1 MSSDRPDVI
10 IGLVCAAGTDLSEIR
25 RQLKAQ
31 LTVVEYDYNEVK
43 VSTGIASALKID
55 ESSDFYERTVQL
67 MDGGDKL
74 RQISEDSDGVASL
87 IVTQIRAR
95 RDNKDTASSRAF
107 IINSLKNPKEIEVLD
122 QIYSRNYYT
131 VAVYSP
137 TSVRKDNIANKISKS
152 KHEPLCQDHIDLAQ
166 ELIDRDQKGKSSFG
180 QSVRETFPKAD
191 FFIDAQKDVP
201 GQVKRFIELIFG
213 EPFITPTLDEYMMFI
228 AKATALRSCDLSRQ
242 VGAVIVD
249 KAGAIVATGCN
260 EVPIPKG
267 GFFYEG
273 RENTIGDNRDKVE
286 QHDPNFHEIERSIGE
301 LIDVMKAAG
310 FIEKDDSSAKLAEEL
325 IHGDHKDLTAEA
337 RIRNLI
343 EFGRV
348 VHAEMHAITQAAMLG
363 RSINEATLYCTT
375 YPCHICARHVIA
387 SGILEVVYIEPYP
400 KSLTASLYHREMVS
414 EGDAD
419 GVSKTDVENKVV
431 FRSFR
436 GISPTLY
443 QRVFTYRRRKDSYG
457 AIAEWSPSSAEPL
470 GAVSEI
476 TRPTFEAFVANGLDK
491 ILDKI
496 HTAKKDKKEG
506 SGDDGTDA

>member
-1 MSSDRPDVI
+1 
-10 IGLVCAAGTDLSEIR
+10 
-25 RQLKAQ
+25 
-31 LTVVEYDYNEVK
+31 
-43 VSTGIASALKID
+43 
-55 ESSDFYERTVQL
+55 
-67 MDGGDKL
+67 
-74 RQISEDSDGVASL
+74 
-87 IVTQIRAR
+87 
-95 RDNKDTASSRAF
+95 
-107 IINSLKNPKEIEVLD
+107 
-122 QIYSRNYYT
+122 
-131 VAVYSP
+131 
-137 TSVRKDNIANKISKS
+137 
-152 KHEPLCQDHIDLAQ
+152 
-166 ELIDRDQKGKSSFG
+166 LIDRDQKGKSSFG

-191 FFIDAQKDVP
+191 FFIDAQKDVTV
-201 GQVKRFIELIFG
+201 QVKRFIELIFG

-249 KAGAIVATGCN
+249 KAGAIVSTGCN
-260 EVPIPKG
+260 EVPIPGG

-273 RENTIGDNRDKVE
+273 RESTIGDNRDKVE

-310 FIEKDDSSAKLAEEL
+310 FINREDSSAKLAEEL

-387 SGILEVVYIEPYP
+387 SGIQEVVYIEPYP

-457 AIAEWSPSSAEPL
+457 AIAKWSPSSAKPV
-470 GAVSEI
+470 GAVPEI
-476 TRPTFEAFVANGLDK
+476 TRPNFEAFVANGLEK
-491 ILDKI
+491 ILEQIHNAKNDKN
-496 HTAKKDKKEG
+496 E
-506 SGDDGTDA
+506 

>member
-1 MSSDRPDVI
+1 VKSGRPDII
-10 IGLVCAAGTDLSEIR
+10 IGLVCAAGTDLSDVK

-31 LTVVEYDYNEVK
+31 LSVVEYGYSEIK
-43 VSTGIASALKID
+43 VSLGIANALKISPED
-55 ESSDFYERTVQL
+55 DYYKRIVQL
-67 MDGGDKL
+67 MDGGDNL
-74 RQISEDSDGVASL
+74 RKHSDESDGVASL
-87 IVTQIRAR
+87 IVTQIRLDR
-95 RDNKDTASSRAF
+95 GENSVGSSRAF
-107 IINSLKNPKEIEVLD
+107 IIDSLKNPKENDVLD

-137 TSVRKDNIANKISKS
+137 TEIRQDNLANKISKS
-152 KHEPLCQDHIDLAQ
+152 RHQPICDEHIDLSKKII
-166 ELIDRDQKGKSSFG
+166 ERDQKGKSPHG
-180 QSVRETFPKAD
+180 QGVRDTFPKAD
-191 FFIDAQKDVP
+191 FFIDTQRDVSV
-201 GQVKRFIELIFG
+201 QIKRFIELIFG
-213 EPFITPTLDEYMMFI
+213 EPFTTPTLDEYMMFV

-249 KAGAIVATGCN
+249 RDGAIVSTGCN
-260 EVPIPKG
+260 EVPLPNG
-267 GFFYEG
+267 GFYFEG
-273 RENTIGDNRDKVE
+273 RENTIGDNRDKIE

-301 LIDVMKAAG
+301 LIEVMKEAG
-310 FIEKDDSSAKLAEEL
+310 FIKREDSSAKLAEEL
-325 IHGDHKDLTAEA
+325 IHGDHRELTAEA

-348 VHAEMHAITQAAMLG
+348 VHAEMHAISQAAMLG
-363 RSINEATLYCTT
+363 RSVQGSTLFCTT

-387 SGILEVVYIEPYP
+387 SGIREVVYIEPYP

-419 GVSKTDVENKVV
+419 SNSSPEAESKVL

-443 QRVFTYRRRKDSYG
+443 PRVFSFRRRKDSYG
-457 AIAEWSPSSAEPL
+457 AIAEWEPSTANPI

-476 TRPTFEAFVANGLDK
+476 SRPQFEAFVANGLAK

-496 HTAKKDKKEG
+496 HKSL
-506 SGDDGTDA
+506 SGESR

>member
-1 MSSDRPDVI
+1 VSLNRPDII
-10 IGLVCAAGTDLSEIR
+10 IGLVGAAGTDLSDVK

-31 LTVVEYDYNEVK
+31 LSVVEYSYIEIK
-43 VSTGIASALKID
+43 VSNGIASALNIE
-55 ESSDFYERTVQL
+55 ESKDYYERTVQL

-74 RQISEDSDGVASL
+74 RELSEGSDGVASL
-87 IVTQIRAR
+87 IVTQIRAQ
-95 RDNKDTASSRAF
+95 RDGNDTASSRAF
-107 IINSLKNPKEIEVLD
+107 VVDSLKNPKEVEVLD
-122 QIYSRNYYT
+122 QIYSRNFYT

-137 TSVRKDNIANKISKS
+137 TSVRKENLSNKISKG
-152 KHEPLCQDHIDLAQ
+152 KHQPICEEHNNLAQ
-166 ELIDRDQKGKSSFG
+166 KLIDRDQKGKSPYG
-180 QSVRETFPKAD
+180 QSVRDTFPKAD
-191 FFIDAQKDVP
+191 FFIDTHKDVSV
-201 GQVKRFIELIFG
+201 QIKRFIELIFG
-213 EPFITPTLDEYMMFI
+213 EPFITPTLDEYMMFV

-249 KAGAIVATGCN
+249 PNGSIVSTGCN
-260 EVPIPKG
+260 EVPIPNG

-301 LIDVMKAAG
+301 LIDVMKEAG
-310 FIEKDDSSAKLAEEL
+310 FIEKQETSAKLAEEL

-348 VHAEMHAITQAAMLG
+348 VHAEMHAISQAALIG
-363 RSINEATLYCTT
+363 RSVNEATLYCTT

-387 SGILEVVYIEPYP
+387 SGIREVVYVEPYP

-419 GVSKTDVENKVV
+419 NVSNADYEHKVV

-443 QRVFTYRRRKDSYG
+443 QRVFAYRRRKDSYG
-457 AIAEWSPSSAEPL
+457 AIAEWLPTAAEPL

-476 TRPTFEAFVANGLDK
+476 TRPTFEAFVANALAK
-491 ILDKI
+491 ILAKI
-496 HTAKKDKKEG
+496 HKQ
-506 SGDDGTDA
+506 SGIENGVDSDEKASS

>member
-1 MSSDRPDVI
+1 VSSDRPDII
-10 IGLVCAAGTDLSEIR
+10 IGLVCAAGTDLSDVK

-31 LTVVEYDYNEVK
+31 LAVVEYRCNEIK
-43 VSTGIASALKID
+43 VSTGIASALKIK
-55 ESSDFYERTVQL
+55 ESGDFHQRTVQL

-74 RQISEDSDGVASL
+74 REFSENSDGVASL
-87 IVTQIRAR
+87 IVTQIRAQ
-95 RDNKDTASSRAF
+95 RDGKDTAGSRAF
-107 IINSLKNPKEIEVLD
+107 IVDSLKNPKEVEVLD

-137 TSVRKDNIANKISKS
+137 TSIRKDNLSNKISKG
-152 KHEPLCQDHIDLAQ
+152 KHQPLCDAHLFLAQ
-166 ELIDRDQKGKSSFG
+166 ELIDRDQKGKSSHG
-180 QSVRETFPKAD
+180 QSVRDTFPKSD
-191 FFIDAQKDVP
+191 FFIDTQKDVSV
-201 GQVKRFIELIFG
+201 QIKRFIELIFG
-213 EPFITPTLDEYMMFI
+213 EPFITPTLDEYMMFV

-249 KAGAIVATGCN
+249 QYGAIVSTGCN
-260 EVPIPKG
+260 EVPMPKG
-267 GFFYEG
+267 GFYYEG

-301 LIDVMKAAG
+301 LIEVMKEAG
-310 FIEKDDSSAKLAEEL
+310 FIQKEESSEKLAEEL
-325 IHGDHKDLTAEA
+325 IHGDHKELTAEA

-348 VHAEMHAITQAAMLG
+348 VHAEMHAISQAAMIG
-363 RSINEATLYCTT
+363 RSVKGATLYCTT

-387 SGILEVVYIEPYP
+387 SGIDKVVYIEPYP
-400 KSLTASLYHREMVS
+400 KSLTASMYHREMIS
-414 EGDAD
+414 EGDAED
-419 GVSKTDVENKVV
+419 VSNACLEHKVV

-457 AIAEWSPSSAEPL
+457 AIAEWVPNTAKPL
-470 GAVSEI
+470 SAVSEI
-476 TRPTFEAFVANGLDK
+476 ARPSFEAFVANDLAN

-496 HTAKKDKKEG
+496 HSRKNGEEKE
-506 SGDDGTDA
+506 SGDDQKSS

>member
-1 MSSDRPDVI
+1 MSSNRPDVI
-10 IGLVCAAGTDLSEIR
+10 IGLVCAAGTDLSDVK
-25 RQLKAQ
+25 RQIKAQ
-31 LTVVEYDYNEVK
+31 LAVVEYSYNEVK
-43 VSTGIASALKID
+43 VSSGIASALKIK
-55 ESSDFYERTVQL
+55 ESKDFYDRTIQM

-74 RQISEDSDGVASL
+74 RQYSEKSDGVASL
-87 IVTQIRAR
+87 IVTQIRAQR
-95 RDNKDTASSRAF
+95 NGQDTASSRAF
-107 IINSLKNPKEIEVLD
+107 IVDSLKNPKEIEVLD

-137 TSVRKDNIANKISKS
+137 TSARKDNIANKISKS
-152 KHEPLCQDHIDLAQ
+152 RHEPICDQHLNLAQ
-166 ELIDRDQKGKSSFG
+166 EIIDRDQKGKSPHG

-191 FFIDAQKDVP
+191 FFIDTQKDISV
-201 GQVKRFIELIFG
+201 QIKRFIELVFG
-213 EPFITPTLDEYMMFI
+213 EPFITPTLDEYMMFV

-249 KAGAIVATGCN
+249 QYGTIVSTGCN
-260 EVPIPKG
+260 EVPTPKG
-267 GFFYEG
+267 GFYYEG

-301 LIDVMKAAG
+301 LIDVMKEAG
-310 FIEKDDSSAKLAEEL
+310 FIQKKESSAKLAEEL
-325 IHGDHKDLTAEA
+325 IHGDHKELTAEA

-348 VHAEMHAITQAAMLG
+348 VHAEMHAISQAALTG
-363 RSINEATLYCTT
+363 RSVKGATLYCTT

-387 SGILEVVYIEPYP
+387 SGIEEVVYIEPYP

-414 EGDAD
+414 EGDSESTSNSD
-419 GVSKTDVENKVV
+419 LDNKVV

-443 QRVFTYRRRKDSYG
+443 QRVFAYRRRKDSYG
-457 AIAEWSPSSAEPL
+457 AIAEWVPNMAHPL

-476 TRPTFEAFVANGLDK
+476 TRPTFEAFVANELAN

-496 HTAKKDKKEG
+496 HSNQNEKGKG
-506 SGDDGTDA
+506 Q